1 MYHLTQKCTNS
12 SAFAMVESPL
22 EGITVVCEY
31 VDVFLD
37 AASMPPDKDIE
48 FTIELQPDMAP
59 ISKRPYRMPPVEM
72 SELKKQLQE

>member
-1 MYHLTQKCTNS
+1 
-12 SAFAMVESPL
+12 MVESPL

-48 FTIELQPDMAP
+48 FTIEL
-59 ISKRPYRMPPVEM
+59 
-72 SELKKQLQE
+72 